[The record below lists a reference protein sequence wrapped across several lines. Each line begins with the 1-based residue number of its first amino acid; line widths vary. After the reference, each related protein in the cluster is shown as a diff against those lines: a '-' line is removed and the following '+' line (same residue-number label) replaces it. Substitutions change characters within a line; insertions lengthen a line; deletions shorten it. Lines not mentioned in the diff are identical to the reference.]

1 MNGTVLM
8 ANVLLLFNKN
18 EKLTFKQIL
27 EEIAEGC
34 TEDFKE
40 ELECEILGMC
50 NPRRAQI
57 LKKTNEKRPN
67 LNLDEELSVNKEFSH
82 KFLKF
87 SCSSMGSKK
96 KSEKEKA
103 NLNSYVKQERQ
114 MQLDAKLVK
123 VFKARKTISETDLM
137 GEIMKMKFMWKP
149 TQNEI
154 AQRLT
159 NLIEDKEWVERD
171 TKDVKL

>member
-1 MNGTVLM
+1 
-8 ANVLLLFNKN
+8 
-18 EKLTFKQIL
+18 
-27 EEIAEGC
+27 
-34 TEDFKE
+34 
-40 ELECEILGMC
+40 
-50 NPRRAQI
+50 
-57 LKKTNEKRPN
+57 
-67 LNLDEELSVNKEFSH
+67 
-82 KFLKF
+82 
-87 SCSSMGSKK
+87 
-96 KSEKEKA
+96 
-103 NLNSYVKQERQ
+103 

-171 TKDVKL
+171 TKDNKLYHYVAWFKDFKER